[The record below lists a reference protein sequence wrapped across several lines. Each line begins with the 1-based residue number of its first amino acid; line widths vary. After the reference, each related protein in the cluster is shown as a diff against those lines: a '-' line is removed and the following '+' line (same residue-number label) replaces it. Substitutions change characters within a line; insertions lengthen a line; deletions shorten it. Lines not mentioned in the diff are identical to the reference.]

1 MVLNWLLLFVPFQAI
16 QSSPWYSCPKQL
28 SKCQYSDKNQIYF
41 NKCFF
46 LPKVWLSNLNAF
58 NLSHAFSLILVPL
71 YTSNHHQTV
80 DVCWSVHDIYSLVY
94 HFTILSIF
102 DIGFVKYYCSFKF
115 LFKYS
120 YIVYSGEF
128 YPSYMYDCLYIKLT

>member
-28 SKCQYSDKNQIYF
+28 SKCQYSDKNQIYLT
-41 NKCFF
+41 NVF

-71 YTSNHHQTV
+71 YTSNHYNTV
-80 DVCWSVHDIYSLVY
+80 DVCWSVYDFFSL
-94 HFTILSIF
+94 FIISP
-102 DIGFVKYYCSFKF
+102 
-115 LFKYS
+115 
-120 YIVYSGEF
+120 F
-128 YPSYMYDCLYIKLT
+128 YPFLPLALSNIIVVSNFYLNIHTLYIQENFTLDICMIVCTLS